1 MAAGESMSSETSHGP
16 EHHGPGT
23 LQLIL
28 WRLEKIESNTQG
40 LVSNVRYEL
49 ESKMYSKRL
58 TAIEDEARQRKAQAA
73 RIRVGL
79 VLALTTAVLG
89 NWPGLA
95 DIIGGIFS

>member
-1 MAAGESMSSETSHGP
+1 MSSAINPGP
-16 EHHGPGT
+16 GHHGPGT

-49 ESKMYSKRL
+49 ESKMYAKRL
-58 TAIEDEARQRKAQAA
+58 TAIEEEARQRKAQAA

-79 VLALTTAVLG
+79 VLAAAAAVFG